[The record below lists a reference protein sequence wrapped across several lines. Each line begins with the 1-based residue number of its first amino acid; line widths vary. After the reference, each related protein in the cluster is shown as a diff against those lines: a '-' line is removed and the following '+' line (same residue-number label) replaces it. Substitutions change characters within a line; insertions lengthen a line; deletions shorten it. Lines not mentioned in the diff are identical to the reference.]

1 MPTAEYNPPF
11 TISPAIL
18 RMVGDI
24 SEAVGRLSAQQESAA
39 LLRLRWANRIRTIQ
53 GSLAIEGNSLSEE
66 QITAIL
72 EGKRVLAPPVRC
84 RKYTTRLRPMTTWNA
99 GRPTARLT
107 FGLPMP
113 CLWAGLL
120 RKADGIVQAAWV
132 S

>member
-39 LLRLRWANRIRTIQ
+39 LLRLQQANRIRTIQ

-72 EGKRVLAPPVRC
+72 EGKRVLAPP
-84 RKYTTRLRPMTTWNA
+84 P
-99 GRPTARLT
+99 
-107 FGLPMP
+107 
-113 CLWAGLL
+113 
-120 RKADGIVQAAWV
+120 
-132 S
+132 